1 MENSKQPLL
10 FSKESNTTSLSSS
23 SVNGEKGDIE
33 PISSAKDFFREF
45 CAESKKQLYVAG
57 PAIFISI
64 CQYSLNAVT
73 QLFAG
78 HLGTIELAAVSVE
91 LSVIGGFPYG
101 ILFGMGSALE
111 TLCGQAFGV
120 GQLDMLGIY
129 LQRSWIILN
138 FMSLLMLF
146 LYIFATPILNLIG
159 QTSEISAVAGA
170 FSLWMIPQPFALAM
184 NFPLVKFL
192 QSQSKLVP
200 MAMIVGVTLV
210 LHTFFSWLLMLK
222 LEMGLVGAAIVL
234 NLSWWFL
241 VVAQLLYIVSGACG
255 QAWTGFSWKAFQNLW
270 GYFNL
275 SLQSAVMPCLQS
287 WYVLALVM
295 FAGYLK
301 NPEVS
306 VDAMSQQQQSS
317 PALPKREAN
326 NKSKNKAG
334 SIQVPSQDPPT
345 NIYGVTSMVAV
356 GFSTAIS
363 VRVSNE
369 LGAKHPGTANFS
381 VVVGTIYSSLFGLV
395 MGLILMIDRDQYPD
409 LFTDS
414 EQVKQLVY
422 ELTPLL
428 GLSIVIGSVQSSFS
442 AVAIGA
448 GWQACVAY
456 VNLGCYY
463 LFGIPLGLALAFTF
477 DLGVAATIAGD
488 RIKEWGGK
496 IGAKEND
503 GESTK

>member
-1 MENSKQPLL
+1 MNMENSKQPLL

-138 FMSLLMLF
+138 SMSLLMLF

-306 VDAMSQQQQSS
+306 VDAMSVS
-317 PALPKREAN
+317 
-326 NKSKNKAG
+326 
-334 SIQVPSQDPPT
+334 T

-442 AVAIGA
+442 GVAIGA

-463 LFGIPLGLALAFTF
+463 LFGIPLGLALAFSF
-477 DLGVAATIAGD
+477 DLGVAGIWYGMISGLCLQTCILLCMVYRTNWNKEATIAGD

-503 GESTK
+503 EESTK